1 MFGHRS
7 DGKEVK
13 KASYELKAMACLM
26 KDRADSQVFFNQ
38 DIVVDKMDEYIAKMA
53 EKGEKFT
60 YLDILYAAVL
70 RIMAE
75 RPKLNRFVI
84 NGRLYARHKMTISLT
99 LKTSLSDTA
108 DDSTIKPEFNG
119 TETIFE
125 VRDTLRK
132 LIAECKSDDNS
143 DITATD
149 KTAATLGKIPT
160 GVFKVVIGLL
170 MWLDKHG
177 HCPKAIINASPFH
190 TSCYI
195 TDVASIGINSIYHHI
210 YNFGT
215 TSMFFAM
222 GKRKK
227 SLIYEDDKIVEE
239 RCMNLAFVGD
249 ERICDGYYY
258 ANSFR
263 KLCKLLNKP
272 ELLEE
277 PGVRNVDPDL

>member
-7 DGKEVK
+7 DGKVVK
-13 KASYELKAMACLM
+13 KASAELKVMACTM
-26 KDRADSQVFFNQ
+26 KERVDSQVFFNQ

-60 YLDILYAAVL
+60 YLDILFAAVI
-70 RIMAE
+70 RIIAE
-75 RPKLNRFVI
+75 RPKLNRFVV
-84 NGRLYARHKMTISLT
+84 NGRLYARNKMTISLT
-99 LKTSLSDTA
+99 LKQSLSDDS
-108 DDSTIKPEFNG
+108 DDSTIKPEFTG
-119 TETIFE
+119 EETIFE
-125 VRDTLRK
+125 VRDRIRTEIDK
-132 LIAECKSDDNS
+132 CKGKNNDDV
-143 DITATD
+143 TGTD
-149 KTAATLGKIPT
+149 KIAGTLSKIPG
-160 GVFKVVIGLL
+160 GVFKVVVGLL
-170 MWLDKHG
+170 VWLDKHG
-177 HCPKAIINASPFH
+177 MCPKAVIKASPFH

-227 SLIYEDDKIVEE
+227 SLVYEDDNIVEE
-239 RCMNLAFVGD
+239 RCINLAFVGD

-272 ELLEE
+272 ELLEQ

>member
-26 KDRADSQVFFNQ
+26 KDRVDSQVFFNQ
-38 DIVVDKMDEYIAKMA
+38 DIVVDKMDEYIKKMD

-60 YLDILYAAVL
+60 YLDILYAAVV
-70 RIMAE
+70 RIIAE

-84 NGRLYARHKMTISLT
+84 NGRLYARNIMTISLT
-99 LKTSLSDTA
+99 IKQSLSDNS
-108 DDSTIKPEFNG
+108 DDSTIKPEFTG

-125 VRDTLRK
+125 VRDMLRK
-132 LIAECKSDDNS
+132 EIEKCKGQGNDDV
-143 DITATD
+143 TGTD
-149 KTAATLGKIPT
+149 KTAAALGKIPT
-160 GVFKVVIGLL
+160 GIYKVVINLL

-177 HCPKAIINASPFH
+177 HCPKAIIKASPFH

-239 RCMNLAFVGD
+239 RCINLAFVGD

-263 KLCKLLNKP
+263 KLCKYLNKP
-272 ELLEE
+272 DLLEK
-277 PGVRNVDPDL
+277 PGERLIDPDL

>member
-7 DGKEVK
+7 DGVEVK
-13 KASYELKAMACLM
+13 KATPELKIMACLM
-26 KDRADSQVFFNQ
+26 KDRVDSQVFFNQ
-38 DIVVDKMDEYIAKMA
+38 DICVDKMDEYIKKMA
-53 EKGEKFT
+53 DKGEKFT
-60 YLDILYAAVL
+60 YLDILYTAVL

-84 NGRLYARHKMTISLT
+84 NGRLYARHKLTISLT
-99 LKTSLSDTA
+99 LKKSLSDEA

-125 VRDTLRK
+125 VRDMLRK
-132 LIAECKSDDNS
+132 LIDENKGIEA
-143 DITATD
+143 DISGTD
-149 KTAATLGKIPT
+149 KTAATIGKIPG
-160 GVFKVVIGLL
+160 GVFKFVVGMLVH
-170 MWLDKHG
+170 LDKHG
-177 HCPKAIINASPFH
+177 HLPKGLIKISPFH
-190 TSCYI
+190 TSAYI
-195 TDVASIGINSIYHHI
+195 TNVASIGINSIYHHI

-227 SLIYEDDKIVEE
+227 SYVYEDDEIKEE
-239 RCMNLAFVGD
+239 RCINLAFVGD

-263 KLCKLLNKP
+263 KLCKLLNNP
-272 ELLEE
+272 EVLEE

>member
-7 DGKEVK
+7 DGKVVK
-13 KASYELKAMACLM
+13 KASAELKVMACTM
-26 KDRADSQVFFNQ
+26 KERVDSQVFFNQ

-60 YLDILYAAVL
+60 YLDILFAAVI
-70 RIMAE
+70 RIIAE
-75 RPKLNRFVI
+75 RPKLNRFVV
-84 NGRLYARHKMTISLT
+84 NGRLYARNKMTISLT
-99 LKTSLSDTA
+99 LKQSLSDDS
-108 DDSTIKPEFNG
+108 DDSTIKPEFTG
-119 TETIFE
+119 EETIFE
-125 VRDTLRK
+125 VRDRILTG
-132 LIAECKSDDNS
+132 
-143 DITATD
+143 TD
-149 KTAATLGKIPT
+149 KIAGALSKIPG
-160 GVFKVVIGLL
+160 GVFKVVVGLL
-170 MWLDKHG
+170 VWLDKHG
-177 HCPKAIINASPFH
+177 MCPKAVIKASPFH

-227 SLIYEDDKIVEE
+227 SLIYEDDNIVEE
-239 RCMNLAFVGD
+239 RCINLAFVGD

-272 ELLEE
+272 ELLEQ
-277 PGVRNVDPDL
+277 PGVRNPDPDL

>member
-7 DGKEVK
+7 DGKVVK
-13 KASYELKAMACLM
+13 KASAELKAMAVLM
-26 KDRADSQVFFNQ
+26 KDRVDSQVFFNQ
-38 DIVVDKMDEYIAKMA
+38 DIVVTKMDEYIAKMA
-53 EKGEKFT
+53 EKGETFT

-99 LKTSLSDTA
+99 LKKSLSDDS

-132 LIAECKSDDNS
+132 LIAESKGDDNS
-143 DITATD
+143 DITGTD
-149 KTAATLGKIPT
+149 KIAGALSKIPG
-160 GVFKVVIGLL
+160 GVYKIVIGLL

-177 HCPKAIINASPFH
+177 MCPKAVIKASPFH

-227 SLIYEDDKIVEE
+227 NYIYEDDEIKEE
-239 RCMNLAFVGD
+239 RCLNLAFVGD

-272 ELLEE
+272 ELLEQ